1 MKFELP
7 PPLPDD
13 LTVQRRR
20 REKRQP
26 EGTIGDT
33 PELAPPQQAPQG
45 SWRHPRQQHPN
56 WPPPPAP
63 EPPSPASRKSRHHG
77 FLLVGLGIL
86 IIVVLY
92 SLWWLNNRGSLS
104 RSQAPNSSAETP
116 SATASGNSSE
126 AAPNAMSS
134 PTSSPTSQEDS
145 AGTATQSAPPAPIP
159 SATTSPSPAP
169 ELTQTATP
177 QPTPVVQRGAMIYE
191 VVNIQSG
198 DYLYVHS
205 RAGSTYPIVGRL
217 APGTGDISSTGV
229 VVKNGETPWLPI
241 SVGNLSG

>member
-26 EGTIGDT
+26 EGTIGNT

-134 PTSSPTSQEDS
+134 PTSSPTSQEDPREQQLRALLPHLS
-145 AGTATQSAPPAPIP
+145 QAQQRLRRPHPNSHRLPLPNRRL
-159 SATTSPSPAP
+159 SCN
-169 ELTQTATP
+169 
-177 QPTPVVQRGAMIYE
+177 VVR
-191 VVNIQSG
+191 
-198 DYLYVHS
+198 
-205 RAGSTYPIVGRL
+205 
-217 APGTGDISSTGV
+217 
-229 VVKNGETPWLPI
+229 
-241 SVGNLSG
+241 